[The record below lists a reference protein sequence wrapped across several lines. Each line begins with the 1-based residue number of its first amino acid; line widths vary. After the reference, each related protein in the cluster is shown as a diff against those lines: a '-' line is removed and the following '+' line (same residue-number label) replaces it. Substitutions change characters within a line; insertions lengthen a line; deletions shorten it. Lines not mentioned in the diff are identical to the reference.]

1 MGEGK
6 RRERVVGEEERKSGK
21 CLTLYGGKALDGVS
35 FPGGSDESA
44 CNAGDLVSIPGL
56 GQSPGGG
63 HANPSSILTW
73 RIPVDRS
80 AQWATD
86 HRVAKS
92 RTQLSDKAQHTVPLC
107 GVGRKGYYLEH
118 KCNQQ
123 KNQDN
128 FN

>member
-1 MGEGK
+1 MVSPSLVAQMVKNLPAMQETWFQPLGWDDLLEEGM
-6 RRERVVGEEERKSGK
+6 
-21 CLTLYGGKALDGVS
+21 
-35 FPGGSDESA
+35 
-44 CNAGDLVSIPGL
+44 
-56 GQSPGGG
+56 
-63 HANPSSILTW
+63 ANPSSIVTW
-73 RIPVDRS
+73 RIPVDRG

-86 HRVAKS
+86 HRVAKT
-92 RTQLSDKAQHTVPLC
+92 RTQLSDKAQHTVPLY